1 MEVSIDSIVVE
12 NRFRHDMGDMQALQ
26 DSIQANGLLQP
37 IGVDKDRRLV
47 FGGRRLAA
55 CKALGLVT
63 IEAKVVDCDA
73 LIAENDENEVR
84 KAFTVSER
92 VAIAAAVAER
102 LGKRQGERT
111 DLATSGNISGS
122 DKGETRDLA
131 AAKAGLGS
139 GKTLEAAQA
148 VVANGVPELVAAMD
162 AGKVTIHS
170 AKEIASMP
178 TEEQLSVNYE
188 DKKAVSNAVNRVRNR
203 RFDKKQKD
211 KKSATSPEVTAEV
224 ASQKQAT
231 PPKGDIQ
238 RLYEA
243 GSSMSA
249 LVLAQRAKMAI
260 QQITRDDPNALQG
273 IEYIQNILDTQRQLI
288 TKESLK

>member
-12 NRFRHDMGDMQALQ
+12 NRFRQDMGDMQALQ
-26 DSIQANGLLQP
+26 DSIKANGLLQP

-102 LGKRQGERT
+102 LKGRAGGDRKSDQR
-111 DLATSGNISGS
+111 GNISTLIDQGA
-122 DKGETRDLA
+122 TRDLA

-139 GKTLEAAQA
+139 GKTLEAAQ
-148 VVANGVPELVAAMD
+148 VVSVRHLRPAARTARQPALRHLAHT
-162 AGKVTIHS
+162 AGKP
-170 AKEIASMP
+170 AP
-178 TEEQLSVNYE
+178 C
-188 DKKAVSNAVNRVRNR
+188 R
-203 RFDKKQKD
+203 R
-211 KKSATSPEVTAEV
+211 
-224 ASQKQAT
+224 
-231 PPKGDIQ
+231 
-238 RLYEA
+238 R
-243 GSSMSA
+243 
-249 LVLAQRAKMAI
+249 
-260 QQITRDDPNALQG
+260 
-273 IEYIQNILDTQRQLI
+273 
-288 TKESLK
+288 

>member
-12 NRFRHDMGDMQALQ
+12 NRFRQDMGDMQALQ
-26 DSIQANGLLQP
+26 DSIKANGLLQP

-102 LGKRQGERT
+102 LKGRQGSGPAKRG
-111 DLATSGNISGS
+111 GNISTSLDDSG
-122 DKGETRDLA
+122 KTRDLA

-139 GKTLEAAQA
+139 GKTLEAAQ
-148 VVANGVPELVAAMD
+148 VVIAKGAPELVAAMD
-162 AGKVTIHS
+162 AGKVTIHA
-170 AKEIASMP
+170 AKSIASMP
-178 TEEQLSVNYE
+178 AEEQLSVNYE
-188 DKKAVSNAVNRVRNR
+188 DPKDVSKARNR
-203 RFDKKQKD
+203 AHSRELRASNKSESASDTTKEKPDKK
-211 KKSATSPEVTAEV
+211 
-224 ASQKQAT
+224 
-231 PPKGDIQ
+231 PKADEQ
-238 RLYEA
+238 RLYSE
-243 GSSMSA
+243 GSSLSA
-249 LVLAQRAKMAI
+249 FVLAARAVHAI
-260 QQITRDDPNALQG
+260 SQISKKDPNA
-273 IEYIQNILDTQRQLI
+273 IAAMEDIQAALNKQLFEI
-288 TKESLK
+288 TSKDEK

>member
-1 MEVSIDSIVVE
+1 
-12 NRFRHDMGDMQALQ
+12 MGDMQALQ

-102 LGKRQGERT
+102 LKGRQ
-111 DLATSGNISGS
+111 LANLKQNRVGNISGS
-122 DKGETRDLA
+122 EAQGETRDLA

-188 DKKAVSNAVNRVRNR
+188 DKKAVSNAVSRVRNR

-211 KKSATSPEVTAEV
+211 KKYAALPEVAAEV
-224 ASQKQAT
+224 ASQKPAT

-238 RLYEA
+238 RLYET